1 MALVLIIVIVV
12 VIIMWNGEL
21 QDIISRDKT
30 VMLGFRGV
38 RAADQL
44 PQRLQTGQSLIINNH
59 DAGEPG
65 QHWMALY
72 QYTADTLEMFDSGGK
87 PPEYYNLQD
96 KLPNA
101 KQTIYNKVKLQG
113 TSDVCGVYCLYYLFY
128 KSRGH
133 PTSKIIDDLFSK
145 DWNNNDLQLI
155 ERIKTL
161 YDNI

>member
-1 MALVLIIVIVV
+1 
-12 VIIMWNGEL
+12 MWNGEL
-21 QDIISRDKT
+21 QDIVSRDKT
-30 VMLGFRGV
+30 VMLGFQGV

-59 DAGEPG
+59 DAGEAG

-72 QYTADTLEMFDSGGK
+72 QNSADTLEMFDSGGK

-101 KQTIYNKVKLQG
+101 KQTIYNQVKLQG

-133 PTSKIIDDLFSK
+133 PTSKIVDDLFSK